1 MMEGSGSRYVPL
13 TNGSGRAKKL
23 RKRIIVNLYAREKI
37 NLKIFKIGKLEFIA
51 PNMNI
56 EQIIAETSVRQNPSS
71 NNEKIS

>member
-51 PNMNI
+51 PNMN
-56 EQIIAETSVRQNPSS
+56 
-71 NNEKIS
+71 K